1 MIAKKNKKRTEKNYC
16 RKIQTAFYFLQIFQL
31 DYILFLDQTFYI
43 GQVKFIWKLTT
54 DYDHSTLF
62 FQLLVH
68 FVNILSLI
76 HFPNSFHFQLDGV
89 ALELFLDKALA
100 GSFFAV
106 TKVEGFVT
114 ALMISHLQSMDVILM
129 TSFYCFSIRIYHTD
143 KCNEYLSSK
152 HLNTNFSVE
161 KRIGSSLDTERQTQ
175 HYSQT
180 KIFVVIVGHLKI

>member
-1 MIAKKNKKRTEKNYC
+1 MIAKKKKKTNGKKLLQKN
-16 RKIQTAFYFLQIFQL
+16 L
-31 DYILFLDQTFYI
+31 DCILFLADFLARLYFI
-43 GQVKFIWKLTT
+43 SRPNILYWFIWKLTT

-76 HFPNSFHFQLDGV
+76 HFPNSFHFQVDGV

-100 GSFFAV
+100 GSFYAV

-161 KRIGSSLDTERQTQ
+161 KRIASSLDTERQTQ

-180 KIFVVIVGHLKI
+180 KIFVVIVVHLKI